1 MSESSSDLLAVRC
14 KGLCKT
20 FFSEAENLEVLRS
33 LELQIRQG
41 ESCAIMGAS
50 GSGKSTLLAIL
61 GGLERFEK
69 GEVYVDGNNLGALSE
84 KDLPRFRNKSVGFVF
99 QFHYLLKDF
108 TALENVALPAY
119 MCGVPKK
126 EAWGKA
132 ASLLSKMGLSNR
144 ADHYPSELS
153 GGERQRAAIARALI
167 NAPRIVLADEPTGNL
182 DAANAEAVRSLL
194 FSLPSMTGCSLLVAT
209 HDAGLASAADSI
221 YTLSSGRLVRQ

>member
-1 MSESSSDLLAVRC
+1 MNESSALPAVRC

-20 FFSEAENLEVLRS
+20 FSSQAENLEVLRLLD
-33 LELQIRQG
+33 LEIPQG

-69 GEVYVDGNNLGALSE
+69 GEVYVDGNDLAKLGE
-84 KDLPRFRNKSVGFVF
+84 KDLPKFRSRSVGFVF

-119 MCGVPKK
+119 MSGVPKK
-126 EAWGKA
+126 EAWAKA
-132 ASLLSKMGLSNR
+132 ASLLSQMGLTNRSN
-144 ADHYPSELS
+144 HYPSELS
-153 GGERQRAAIARALI
+153 GGERQRAAIARAHI
-167 NAPRIVLADEPTGNL
+167 NAPKIVLADEPTGNL

-194 FSLPSMTGCSLLVAT
+194 YSLPSMTGCSLLVAT
-209 HDAGLASAADSI
+209 HDAGFASSADTVYVLA
-221 YTLSSGRLVRQ
+221 SGRLAKK